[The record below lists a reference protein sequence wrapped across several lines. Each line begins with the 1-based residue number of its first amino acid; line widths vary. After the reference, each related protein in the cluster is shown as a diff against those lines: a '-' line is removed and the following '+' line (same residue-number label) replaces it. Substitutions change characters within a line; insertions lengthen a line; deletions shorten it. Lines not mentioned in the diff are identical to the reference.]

1 MLPPPYPGAPPN
13 TWPSGLSYGG
23 YGYAVSAGAINYYPE
38 FASIEIG
45 IEVDFDGPRPQH
57 CEASFDRGGAF
68 ITVNPATGAVGYHL
82 TSNSSRGS
90 IRFASGGGTEAHP
103 QEIVGAE
110 IPTASDLL
118 EQSSSRSW
126 AHTIDPRS
134 GALSYSAD
142 SVLTT
147 GSVNGLSLSLNLA
160 SGAHGIDDTPWS
172 HNWSVQADVSSSGLE
187 AMGQSRP
194 DNAIP
199 SLVAFAAMQDI
210 YATGGSGVAA
220 SLRREI
226 GGVFAVNWWINQLE
240 NNVVTISTGSA
251 GQRFVRRVDGDFNP
265 PLGTHSVLQES
276 GSRHLPSRDDD
287 GLYWDYSDVDYALID
302 ANGNRLDFAY
312 SAARTA
318 PRNYANGE
326 AVLTEMVLVP
336 NNIVERNHSWLAD
349 HWAFEAGNEIDFTYQ
364 SAQVVQ
370 LARVETGLGW
380 ALSFDYADDES
391 FFPISVAEAAPWIS
405 NPRSVSFDDTSITYP
420 DGTVTNFEFVA
431 PPASPRIA
439 AHGSWLTAI
448 TQPEDA
454 VGSPSFR
461 FSYDSLGRVN
471 RFEELAENGS
481 TYNPYNY
488 FIALGHR
495 TEILDPTQS
504 ETSPTELGVV
514 TYFDRYGRTSR
525 TIDRRATLTQF
536 TYDGLGRQIALHTRG
551 LAHPTTYFWRGTETV
566 YDAHDNVIAER
577 AMPRPAFPDI
587 ASLEAPLVTQTF
599 YNQPGYPTWPTRTI
613 DANGNTASIT
623 CYSSATTEP
632 ECAALPAG
640 TLDASTRGGLPQA
653 VLGPEGEQALFEY
666 NALGQVTR
674 QRVLVSE

>member
-1 MLPPPYPGAPPN
+1 M
-13 TWPSGLSYGG
+13 
-23 YGYAVSAGAINYYPE
+23 
-38 FASIEIG
+38 
-45 IEVDFDGPRPQH
+45 
-57 CEASFDRGGAF
+57 
-68 ITVNPATGAVGYHL
+68 
-82 TSNSSRGS
+82 
-90 IRFASGGGTEAHP
+90 
-103 QEIVGAE
+103 
-110 IPTASDLL
+110 
-118 EQSSSRSW
+118 
-126 AHTIDPRS
+126 
-134 GALSYSAD
+134 
-142 SVLTT
+142 
-147 GSVNGLSLSLNLA
+147 
-160 SGAHGIDDTPWS
+160 
-172 HNWSVQADVSSSGLE
+172 
-187 AMGQSRP
+187 
-194 DNAIP
+194 
-199 SLVAFAAMQDI
+199 
-210 YATGGSGVAA
+210 
-220 SLRREI
+220 
-226 GGVFAVNWWINQLE
+226 
-240 NNVVTISTGSA
+240 
-251 GQRFVRRVDGDFNP
+251 
-265 PLGTHSVLQES
+265 
-276 GSRHLPSRDDD
+276 
-287 GLYWDYSDVDYALID
+287 
-302 ANGNRLDFAY
+302 
-312 SAARTA
+312 
-318 PRNYANGE
+318 
-326 AVLTEMVLVP
+326 
-336 NNIVERNHSWLAD
+336 
-349 HWAFEAGNEIDFTYQ
+349 
-364 SAQVVQ
+364 
-370 LARVETGLGW
+370 
-380 ALSFDYADDES
+380 
-391 FFPISVAEAAPWIS
+391 
-405 NPRSVSFDDTSITYP
+405 
-420 DGTVTNFEFVA
+420 A